1 MKLKRLVNLEKL
13 KKALPMTVI
22 LIVAA
27 LAVYLAN
34 QYLTSRSNE
43 IEQSLQDQADKM
55 RAKVTVPVVDL
66 NPGDVLSMEQVA
78 ARSVPKEYMNFDV
91 IPPENIDAYIGK
103 KIIRPVR
110 KGTPLLE
117 SYFLLYESVPF
128 SKTIE
133 AGNRAI
139 TIPVDEINSFSGLLR
154 AGDRIDLFYL
164 MKPPTLPL
172 PGVPQEDMLMAP
184 LLENVEVRA
193 TGQTTV
199 REVVAADQAR
209 QSGMPDQMGRGKQS
223 YHTVT
228 IAVSAED
235 AQRVILVQTGARIVA
250 VLRRP
255 DDNTSGQSK
264 LYLSDV
270 VGQPRRP
277 KPVLPPGPEVQYIIG
292 GRFNTGDNVSGD
304 DPEGKLAALKRLFGS
319 MGANKG
325 Q

>member
-1 MKLKRLVNLEKL
+1 MKLKRLVNFEKL

-34 QYLTSRSNE
+34 QYLTNRSSE
-43 IEQSLQDQADKM
+43 IEQGLQDQADKM

-78 ARSVPKEYMNFDV
+78 SRSVPKEYMNFDA
-91 IPPENIDAYIGK
+91 IPPENVEAYIGK

-117 SYFLLYESVPF
+117 SYFLLYEAIPF

-133 AGNRAI
+133 PGNRAI

-164 MKPPTLPL
+164 MKPPTLPI
-172 PGVPQEDMLMAP
+172 PGTPQDDMLMAP

-199 REVVAADQAR
+199 REVVAAEQAK
-209 QSGMPDQMGRGKQS
+209 QSGMGDQFGKGRQS
-223 YHTVT
+223 YHTIT

-255 DDNTSGQSK
+255 DDNTNGQSK

-270 VGQPRRP
+270 VGQPRKH
-277 KPVLPPGPEVQYIIG
+277 KPVLPPGPEIQYIIG
-292 GRFNTGDNVSGD
+292 GRFNTGDNVTGE
-304 DPEGKLAALKRLFGS
+304 DPEVRLAALKRLFGS